1 MVKWAKMLQ
10 DTPNTPQPGVVLL
23 VNEYNTTVELGS
35 LHHLS
40 PLEKERAYESAHLN
54 YSFMEGQ

>member
-1 MVKWAKMLQ
+1 MVKWAKMLR

-40 PLEKERAYESAHLN
+40 PLEKECAYGTHLN
-54 YSFMEGQ
+54 YNFMEGQ

>member
-1 MVKWAKMLQ
+1 MLR

-40 PLEKERAYESAHLN
+40 PLEKECAYGTHLN
-54 YSFMEGQ
+54 YNFMEGQ